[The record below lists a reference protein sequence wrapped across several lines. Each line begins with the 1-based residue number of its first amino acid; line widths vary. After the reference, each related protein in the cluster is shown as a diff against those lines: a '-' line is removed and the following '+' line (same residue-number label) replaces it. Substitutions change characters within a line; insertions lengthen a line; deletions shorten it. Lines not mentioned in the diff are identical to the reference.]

1 MNESAVTEIFG
12 KLMKQC
18 AQADAL
24 YGAMRRDRTD
34 LSIRVRSP
42 TDAEEDDA
50 DSAATKLRILM
61 HVKHIERHM
70 SSLKEQ
76 VDATTGTVRD
86 VPPYSVSLDIVDP
99 DAGPQEQE
107 PEGEEDLDRLIED
120 IYDTLNVDDSPG
132 TGSPHDP
139 PGVGDPFD
147 EDEDD
152 SNCRPHEGSQR
163 ADDSSPSAVPD
174 DESDDDELE
183 VSEIEI
189 DNVRY
194 YTTDERSGKIYH
206 VLANN
211 DIGEKVGVF
220 DEGVA
225 TFY

>member
-1 MNESAVTEIFG
+1 
-12 KLMKQC
+12 
-18 AQADAL
+18 
-24 YGAMRRDRTD
+24 
-34 LSIRVRSP
+34 
-42 TDAEEDDA
+42 
-50 DSAATKLRILM
+50 
-61 HVKHIERHM
+61 
-70 SSLKEQ
+70 
-76 VDATTGTVRD
+76 VRD
-86 VPPYSVSLDIVDP
+86 VPPYSVSLDIIDP
-99 DAGPQEQE
+99 DAGSQEQE
-107 PEGEEDLDRLIED
+107 HGDEEDLDRLIED
-120 IYDTLNVDDSPG
+120 IYDTLNVDDSLSSRGPL
-132 TGSPHDP
+132 
-139 PGVGDPFD
+139 GDPFD

-152 SNCRPHEGSQR
+152 SDCSPCEGSPR
-163 ADDSSPSAVPD
+163 VDDSSPSLVPD